1 MEKENSSK
9 DSATTTRV
17 FEQNGLNLE
26 VVGKLRQPLQD
37 VPCSNNLHAMES
49 DPEPMVLDKSLKVAD
64 NDSLETNK
72 LSSLLDGYAEDVY
85 IYMRDTE
92 VYPTLLNYVVCFQW
106 LDSLVHIVLIFLNK
120 LHVN

>member
-37 VPCSNNLHAMES
+37 VPCGNNLHAMES